1 MERVIALVDMD
12 CFYVQVE
19 QRLQPEYKGKPCAV
33 VQYKKWKG
41 GGIIA
46 VGYEARACGVTK
58 NMWGDDA
65 KKLCPDIHFFRVP
78 EVRGKADLTK
88 FRDGGKEVINVL
100 SKFSN
105 CVERASIDEAYIDLT
120 EEVKRRMD
128 KRAQTELLQNTHI
141 VGFDKEGRMEGLE
154 SWLDSV
160 YEGDDFNNIQDKKL
174 AVGALISEEMR
185 AAVYEETGFRCS
197 AGIAHNKMLAKLSC
211 GINKPNKQTVLP
223 YGSVQGLFSTLPVR
237 KIRNLGGKLG
247 ESLVEELNVEFI
259 GDLVKFPLTELQ
271 NNFGDKTGH
280 WIYEVC
286 RGIEQEQVSARQL
299 PKSIGC
305 SKNFQGKTCL
315 DTKEKVQHWLKE
327 LSEEVVERLDKDRE
341 DNNRSAKSLT
351 VSVRYLAKPSSISV
365 SRACAVV
372 RYDAQKFAGD
382 AFTLIQ
388 KLNTLP
394 LYQSAWSPP
403 ITCLGISAGKF
414 VEFQDK
420 NQSNISSF
428 LGKKS
433 ESVDKAP
440 VLSQSNKES
449 SPKGSI
455 QSFFKTKN
463 LKEESPK
470 SEPTISSGTSSQ
482 KNKIQENGI
491 QALFRKKQSIGN
503 SSDIAPLKTEPSTF
517 CVDLSHES
525 SSIDLSNDNSV
536 DLSIHKGSE
545 TIKTE
550 SVTNLN
556 LSKKSGFFVSKL
568 RKNSVSS
575 NVIDVNESSC
585 DSIKSANS
593 NDSAKT
599 GDNSEIVHSEVIDI
613 ETSCIPNGIY
623 VNDGAPTS
631 IDNLDEEV
639 FMSLPLD
646 IQHEIRK
653 NMKSKPKV
661 NLKQEE
667 KKRSS
672 LDTFFQQSTQE
683 KTENPKN
690 QSDLTSCEKCGKEII
705 VWELPEHM
713 DFHFAQEIQKEF
725 REENIQSN
733 KFPIKRKSVTS
744 PTKPKNKLKK
754 TENVNT
760 LTNFFSKK

>member
-1 MERVIALVDMD
+1 M
-12 CFYVQVE
+12 
-19 QRLQPEYKGKPCAV
+19 
-33 VQYKKWKG
+33 
-41 GGIIA
+41 
-46 VGYEARACGVTK
+46 
-58 NMWGDDA
+58 
-65 KKLCPDIHFFRVP
+65 
-78 EVRGKADLTK
+78 
-88 FRDGGKEVINVL
+88 
-100 SKFSN
+100 
-105 CVERASIDEAYIDLT
+105 
-120 EEVKRRMD
+120 
-128 KRAQTELLQNTHI
+128 
-141 VGFDKEGRMEGLE
+141 
-154 SWLDSV
+154 
-160 YEGDDFNNIQDKKL
+160 
-174 AVGALISEEMR
+174 
-185 AAVYEETGFRCS
+185 
-197 AGIAHNKMLAKLSC
+197 
-211 GINKPNKQTVLP
+211 
-223 YGSVQGLFSTLPVR
+223 
-237 KIRNLGGKLG
+237 
-247 ESLVEELNVEFI
+247 
-259 GDLVKFPLTELQ
+259 
-271 NNFGDKTGH
+271 
-280 WIYEVC
+280 
-286 RGIEQEQVSARQL
+286 
-299 PKSIGC
+299 
-305 SKNFQGKTCL
+305 
-315 DTKEKVQHWLKE
+315 VQHWLKE

-351 VSVRYLAKPSSISV
+351 VSVRYLATPSSISV

-372 RYDAQKFAGD
+372 RYDAQKFADD

-388 KLNTLP
+388 KLNSLP

-433 ESVDKAP
+433 ESVAKAP
-440 VLSQSNKES
+440 VLSQSTKES

-455 QSFFKTKN
+455 QSFFKSKN

-470 SEPTISSGTSSQ
+470 SEQTISSRTSSQ

-503 SSDIAPLKTEPSTF
+503 SSDIAPSKTEPSKF

-525 SSIDLSNDNSV
+525 CSIDLSNDNSV

-550 SVTNLN
+550 SVTDVN

-585 DSIKSANS
+585 DSIKSTNS
-593 NDSAKT
+593 NDSTKK
-599 GDNSEIVHSEVIDI
+599 GDTSEVLHSEVIDI
-613 ETSCIPNGIY
+613 ETSCIPNGIS
-623 VNDGAPTS
+623 VNDGGLTS

-653 NMKSKPKV
+653 NMKSKPKA

-672 LDTFFQQSTQE
+672 LDTFFQQCMQE
-683 KTENPKN
+683 NTENPKN
-690 QSDLTSCEKCGKEII
+690 QSDLTSCEKCGKEIL

-713 DFHFAQEIQKEF
+713 DFHFAQEMQKEF

-733 KFPIKRKSVTS
+733 KVPIKRKSVTS
-744 PTKPKNKLKK
+744 PAKPKKKLKK

>member
-1 MERVIALVDMD
+1 MDRVIALVDMD

-33 VQYKKWKG
+33 VQYKKMERRRVSK
-41 GGIIA
+41 IIA
-46 VGYEARACGVTK
+46 VGYEARACGVNR

-65 KKLCPDIHFFRVP
+65 KKVCPDIHFFRVP
-78 EVRGKADLTK
+78 EYRGKADLTK
-88 FRDGGKEVINVL
+88 FRDAGKEVINVL
-100 SKFSN
+100 SRK
-105 CVERASIDEAYIDLT
+105 
-120 EEVKRRMD
+120 
-128 KRAQTELLQNTHI
+128 
-141 VGFDKEGRMEGLE
+141 EGLE

-174 AVGALISEEMR
+174 AVGAMISEEMR

-211 GINKPNKQTVLP
+211 GINKPNKQTVTP
-223 YGSVQGLFSTLPVR
+223 HGSVPGLFSTLPVR

-271 NNFGDKTGH
+271 SNFGDKTGH
-280 WIYEVC
+280 WIYELC
-286 RGIEQEQVSARQL
+286 RGIEQEAVSARQL

-327 LSEEVVERLDKDRE
+327 LSEEVVERLEKDRE

-365 SRACAVV
+365 SRACA
-372 RYDAQKFAGD
+372 
-382 AFTLIQ
+382 L

-420 NQSNISSF
+420 SQSNISSF

-433 ESVDKAP
+433 ESVTKSP
-440 VLSQSNKES
+440 SLSQTNKES

-455 QSFFKTKN
+455 QSFFKSKTH
-463 LKEESPK
+463 KEESPK
-470 SEPTISSGTSSQ
+470 SEPTSSSGTSSEN
-482 KNKIQENGI
+482 NKLQETSI
-491 QALFRKKQSIGN
+491 QALFRKKQSIGK
-503 SSDIAPLKTEPSTF
+503 SSEITSLKTDSSEI
-517 CVDLSHES
+517 CVDLSHEAKP
-525 SSIDLSNDNSV
+525 IDFSNDDSV
-536 DLSIHKGSE
+536 DLSIDKGSE

-550 SVTNLN
+550 SVTGVNLN
-556 LSKKSGFFVSKL
+556 KKSGFFVSKL
-568 RKNSVSS
+568 RKSSVSS
-575 NVIDVNESSC
+575 AVIDVNESSC

-593 NDSAKT
+593 DDSTSK
-599 GDNSEIVHSEVIDI
+599 GDNSEVVHSKVIAI
-613 ETSCIPNGIY
+613 ETSRILNDIS
-623 VNDGAPTS
+623 VNDGAPTDNGVHS
-631 IDNLDEEV
+631 LIDNFDEEV

-646 IQHEIRK
+646 IQHEIRQ
-653 NMKSKPKV
+653 NMKSKPKAK
-661 NLKQEE
+661 LKQEE

-672 LDTFFQQSTQE
+672 LDNFFQQCTQE
-683 KTENPKN
+683 KTDNIKN
-690 QSDLTSCEKCGKEII
+690 QSDLTSCEKCGKEIL

-733 KFPIKRKSVTS
+733 KVPIKRKSATS
-744 PTKPKNKLKK
+744 PAKPKKKLKK